1 MKQFKIIISG
11 GGTGGHIFPA
21 ISIAQAFESK
31 YPGSDILFIGAK
43 DKMEMDIVPKYNFKI
58 KGLWISGFQRSF
70 SLKNLIFPLKVIYS
84 LIKSF
89 LLIKKFKPHIVIG
102 TGGFVSGPPLIISQ
116 ILKIPNVIQEQN
128 SFPGFTN
135 RVLSKKASI
144 IFVAY
149 ENMHKY
155 FNNKKVMFLGNPLR
169 RFKKNTKKNNSNL
182 KNHFNFKK
190 GKKLLFVLGGSL
202 GAMKINKFLSSKLD
216 FFIRNNF
223 QILWQTGKKYYEDY
237 KKFSNDD
244 VKVLPFVNE
253 VNKMFL
259 ISDIIISRSGAIT
272 LSELCFSKTPIIL
285 IPSPNVTDNHQY
297 YNALEFK
304 RKAAAI
310 LIEENQLENKFE
322 SYFIDLINDQNK
334 QKSMIK
340 NLNKM
345 AKKNSADLII
355 DEIVKIL

>member
-1 MKQFKIIISG
+1 MSKQAKI
-11 GGTGGHIFPA
+11 
-21 ISIAQAFESK
+21 
-31 YPGSDILFIGAK
+31 
-43 DKMEMDIVPKYNFKI
+43 V
-58 KGLWISGFQRSF
+58 
-70 SLKNLIFPLKVIYS
+70 
-84 LIKSF
+84 
-89 LLIKKFKPHIVIG
+89 
-102 TGGFVSGPPLIISQ
+102 
-116 ILKIPNVIQEQN
+116 
-128 SFPGFTN
+128 
-135 RVLSKKASI
+135 
-144 IFVAY
+144 FVAFDG
-149 ENMHKY
+149 MKKY
-155 FNNKKVMFLGNPLR
+155 FKNKRVIFFGNPLR
-169 RFKKNTKKNNSNL
+169 NFNNYDVVRKIDIKKRFNL
-182 KNHFNFKK
+182 KNE
-190 GKKLLFVLGGSL
+190 KKLLFVLGGSL

-322 SYFIDLINDQNK
+322 SHFIDLINDQNK
-334 QKSMIK
+334 QKEMIN

-355 DEIVKIL
+355 DEILKIL